1 MKKFF
6 LATIFLAFSF
16 LLAPKALAYSEC
28 NFTFVDKLPQ
38 DIPYTHTNGI
48 TYDAVIAVAGD
59 TGSGTCSTTKYA
71 IYVKTSVSK
80 PYFQEINQT
89 AITLYFPTSPSPRED
104 YVIFATSTNGGDT
117 WSAFSSSIGNITSYD
132 LDGTQRMEYH
142 FRSSTNLYFTQ
153 AHAYD
158 FTFSGI
164 PRFNLGPTEAN
175 EKIISASAFGMAA
188 PSGETIP
195 LSGSVATF
203 GHPADTINSQNSS
216 SVSVTITHQS
226 GLDGGTA
233 FAKITDSLGG
243 SVEGQASISGSG
255 TTTTTVSGIDASSLQ
270 DGSLTI
276 TSRVADSSEN
286 FSDWSTGTAGV
297 KDVISPAQP
306 TRVAFSD
313 SLVNAT
319 EDNATVLGVDG
330 VSGTE
335 IYYSLS
341 DVSSGEVSGHTA
353 MEGDGSTDISI
364 NVSSLSDGTLTAEV
378 YLADSAWNHSLSGT
392 ATTIKDATFPSATYA
407 TSENGWYSS
416 NPVWDIN
423 FSDNRSLSSVKYQLD
438 GTGGSW
444 TTLASG
450 LSGTNFGDNWSLES
464 AIWSGLSEGMHEIYF
479 QIMDDAG
486 NVFETLNQS
495 GAFSF
500 QKDITSPSGITGLVA
515 DPGADIWT
523 SDDTIAFDW
532 DDVSDS
538 SGSGL
543 SGYSF
548 LLDHSSGTNPDETT
562 DGTASG
568 YVSDSLGSASDWYFH
583 VRAIDNAGNGSAV
596 SSIGPFKIDT
606 KSPDISHENPGPQ
619 GAGESILIEAEIDD
633 DELSGIDEARI
644 FYRLKGKGWRDARM
658 KRSSGDTYRKTL
670 DISTSS
676 GDELEYY
683 IEARDNVGNK
693 TYVFSS
699 GKTENQDKAQDNPLE
714 ISIISPL
721 KSFEQKV
728 DLGTVGNS
736 ADLIVE
742 SEVAGAMLDE
752 EEETAIPAEE
762 ESTGET
768 KNWSWVWIILAILGL
783 SALEEI
789 WRRSKRKKKKN
800 RKK

>member
-1 MKKFF
+1 MKK
-6 LATIFLAFSF
+6 AIFVTTLF
-16 LLAPKALAYSEC
+16 LLFLFFSKAEAYSEC
-28 NFTFVDKLPQ
+28 NFSFIDKLPAQ
-38 DIPYTHTNGI
+38 IPYTHTNGI
-48 TYDAVIAVAGD
+48 TYDTIIAVAGD
-59 TGSGTCSTTKYA
+59 TGSGACSTTKYA
-71 IYVKTSVSK
+71 IYVKSSLSM
-80 PYFQEINQT
+80 PYFKEINQT
-89 AITLYFPTSPSPRED
+89 SLSLYFPASPISRD
-104 YVIFATSTNGGDT
+104 QYVIYATSINGGTT
-117 WSAFSSSIGNITSYD
+117 WSDFSSDIGNIIIYD
-132 LDGTQRMEYH
+132 QDGTQRVEYH
-142 FRSSTNLYFTQ
+142 FRSSKDLFFISLYD
-153 AHAYD
+153 YD
-158 FTFSGI
+158 FTSLGI
-164 PRFNLGPTEAN
+164 PRFGLGPTEAG
-175 EKIISASAFGMAA
+175 EKIISATAFGMAA

-203 GHPADTINSQNSS
+203 GHPADTINSRNAN

-233 FAKITDSLGG
+233 FAKITDSLGS

-276 TSRVADSSEN
+276 TSRVEDASEN
-286 FSDWSTGTAGV
+286 SSDWSTGTAGV
-297 KDVISPAQP
+297 KDVASPTQP
-306 TRVAFSD
+306 TRAAFSN

-335 IYYSLS
+335 IYYAIS
-341 DVSSGEVSGHTA
+341 DISSGEVSGHTA

-392 ATTIKDATFPSATYA
+392 ATTIKDAAFPSAIYA
-407 TSENGWYSS
+407 TSENCWYNS
-416 NPVWDIN
+416 NPIWDID

-464 AIWSGLSEGMHEIYF
+464 AIWSGLSEGTHEIYF

-486 NVFETLNQS
+486 NVFETPDQS

-515 DPGADIWT
+515 DPEADIWT
-523 SDDTIAFDW
+523 SNDTISFDW

-538 SGSGL
+538 SGAGL

-548 LLDHSSGTNPDETT
+548 LLDHSSRTNPDETT

-568 YVSDSLGSASDWYFH
+568 YVSASLGSASDWYFH

-676 GDELEYY
+676 RDELEYY

-699 GKTENQDKAQDNPLE
+699 GKTENQNKAQDNPLE

-721 KSFEQKV
+721 KSFDQKV

-752 EEETAIPAEE
+752 EEETAISAEE

-789 WRRSKRKKKKN
+789 WRRSKKKKKRFK
-800 RKK
+800 RK